1 MLRQSMSYAGPRH
14 DCFLLLRREDF
25 LSVMLATCESTR
37 DTLNGI
43 QGGVELAPLDQTV
56 FDDPRVS
63 SHNKLALDD
72 EFMTYLDGLLGE
84 WCQQVENLLSDND
97 PSLKN
102 IEEEGPASEITW
114 WKHRVANLG
123 NVEEQ
128 LKGKDAKLVVGVA
141 NVAKCSNLKRWKAVD
156 AELTEAWNE
165 AKVFIHTI
173 VHPVSSIP

>member
-1 MLRQSMSYAGPRH
+1 MGHRH
-14 DCFLLLRREDF
+14 DLLSLVRREDF
-25 LSVMLATCESTR
+25 CSVLLATCESTR

-43 QGGVELAPLDQTV
+43 QGGVELAPLNQTV

-84 WCQQVENLLSDND
+84 WCQQVETLLSDND

-102 IEEEGPASEITW
+102 IAEEGPASEVTW

-128 LKGKDAKLVVGVA
+128 LKGKDAKLVIGVA

-165 AKVFIHTI
+165 AKVSIQHKTHT
-173 VHPVSSIP
+173 PVTVSIRVD